1 MKVSLGDV
9 DNIETKSEFKV
20 RMSYLENG
28 STHRSLF
35 RLMPP
40 LHHDADPN
48 RSQVLAYIGE
58 NLICD
63 IGRSI
68 RAFNS
73 MRHPKSKVVVFDQ
86 VHRMWKG
93 CDWLPSDE
101 NSKDAMI
108 LVEHRALERRV
119 IAMDGELRKALKE
132 IKRLNKQMADL
143 YSDAKEME
151 SPSGDSSI
159 DDLLTK
165 YRSLSEQD
173 GSASEKP
180 RKTKHQPPVNTIES
194 MVAAAWK

>member
-58 NLICD
+58 NLACD

-119 IAMDGELRKALKE
+119 VAMDGELRKALKE

-143 YSDAKEME
+143 YSDTKEMGKSGGDE
-151 SPSGDSSI
+151 NQKTLVEEFNEIFGKKSKKPS
-159 DDLLTK
+159 
-165 YRSLSEQD
+165 
-173 GSASEKP
+173 
-180 RKTKHQPPVNTIES
+180 KTKHQPPVNTIES

>member
-1 MKVSLGDV
+1 
-9 DNIETKSEFKV
+9 
-20 RMSYLENG
+20 
-28 STHRSLF
+28 
-35 RLMPP
+35 MPP

-48 RSQVLAYIGE
+48 RSQVLAYIME
-58 NLICD
+58 NLACD

-119 IAMDGELRKALKE
+119 VAMDGELRKALKE

-143 YSDAKEME
+143 YSDTKEMGKSQDEDVNWLEEMKE
-151 SPSGDSSI
+151 SLGRPS
-159 DDLLTK
+159 K
-165 YRSLSEQD
+165 
-173 GSASEKP
+173 KP
-180 RKTKHQPPVNTIES
+180 SKTKHQQPASTIES

>member
-1 MKVSLGDV
+1 
-9 DNIETKSEFKV
+9 
-20 RMSYLENG
+20 MSYLENG
-28 STHRSLF
+28 ATHRSMF
-35 RLMPP
+35 RLMEP

-48 RSQVLAYIGE
+48 RSQVLAHIMV
-58 NLICD
+58 NMQCD
-63 IGRSI
+63 LGRAS

-73 MRHPKSKVVVFDQ
+73 MRHPKSKVLVFDQ

-143 YSDAKEME
+143 YSDAKTMGE
-151 SPSGDSSI
+151 SGGDENQKTLVEEFNEI
-159 DDLLTK
+159 FGK
-165 YRSLSEQD
+165 K
-173 GSASEKP
+173 SEKP
-180 RKTKHQPPVNTIES
+180 SKTKHQPPVNTIES

>member
-48 RSQVLAYIGE
+48 RSQVLAYIRE

-143 YSDAKEME
+143 YSDAKTMGE
-151 SPSGDSSI
+151 SGGDENQKTLVEEFNEI
-159 DDLLTK
+159 FGK
-165 YRSLSEQD
+165 K
-173 GSASEKP
+173 SEKP
-180 RKTKHQPPVNTIES
+180 SKTKHQQPLNSIES

>member
-1 MKVSLGDV
+1 
-9 DNIETKSEFKV
+9 
-20 RMSYLENG
+20 MSYLENG

-35 RLMPP
+35 RLMSPM
-40 LHHDADPN
+40 HHDADPN
-48 RSQVLAYIGE
+48 RSQVLAYVME
-58 NLICD
+58 NMGCD
-63 IGRSI
+63 IGRAMA
-68 RAFNS
+68 AFNS
-73 MRHPKSKVVVFDQ
+73 MRNPKSRVLVFDHI
-86 VHRMWKG
+86 HRMWKG

-143 YSDAKEME
+143 YSDAKEMGE
-151 SPSGDSSI
+151 SGGDENQKTLVEEFNEI
-159 DDLLTK
+159 FGK
-165 YRSLSEQD
+165 K
-173 GSASEKP
+173 SAKP

>member
-1 MKVSLGDV
+1 
-9 DNIETKSEFKV
+9 
-20 RMSYLENG
+20 
-28 STHRSLF
+28 
-35 RLMPP
+35 MPP

-58 NLICD
+58 NLACD

-73 MRHPKSKVVVFDQ
+73 MRHPKSKVLVFDS

-143 YSDAKEME
+143 YSDAETME
-151 SPSGDSSI
+151 EAAEETESDAKPQRNRRQSRPISS
-159 DDLLTK
+159 
-165 YRSLSEQD
+165 
-173 GSASEKP
+173 
-180 RKTKHQPPVNTIES
+180 IES
-194 MVAAAWK
+194 MVARAWA

>member
-1 MKVSLGDV
+1 MKVSVGDV

-58 NLICD
+58 NLACD

-143 YSDAKEME
+143 YSDAKTMGE
-151 SPSGDSSI
+151 SGGDENQKTLVEEFNEI
-159 DDLLTK
+159 FGK
-165 YRSLSEQD
+165 K
-173 GSASEKP
+173 SEKP
-180 RKTKHQPPVNTIES
+180 SKTKHQPPVNTIES